1 MCPLCVRYVF
11 VTCPLFMRGVCVQV
25 PSTDWVTHAP
35 RTPTAYKRTMTGY
48 IQDKTDM
55 HRTANEYSYP
65 LLSVSSFVHA
75 QNFPTDTTGR
85 TVHHLTWNEWTEHK
99 TDIKRILTNITGYP
113 KMLSVSRP
121 VAQSGKVWRSHSL
134 KYIIVMFLTMAFHQ
148 VWEACRIW
156 LVSFAWQDMCQFCWS
171 VLYVWNSPNCAC

>member
-1 MCPLCVRYVF
+1 MPAIINQFLSVVSSSPCRYPVGILYSSVLCVLSVFNPFVYSSCPVLILQASCVCPLCVRYVF
-11 VTCPLFMRGVCVQV
+11 VMCPLKVRFMRGVCVQV

-85 TVHHLTWNEWTEHK
+85 TVHHLT
-99 TDIKRILTNITGYP
+99 
-113 KMLSVSRP
+113 
-121 VAQSGKVWRSHSL
+121 
-134 KYIIVMFLTMAFHQ
+134 
-148 VWEACRIW
+148 
-156 LVSFAWQDMCQFCWS
+156 
-171 VLYVWNSPNCAC
+171 

>member
-1 MCPLCVRYVF
+1 MPAIINQFLSVVSSSPCRYPVGILYSSVLCVLSVFNPFVYSSCPVLILQASCVCPLCVRYVSAEGP
-11 VTCPLFMRGVCVQV
+11 VYAWRMRSS

-35 RTPTAYKRTMTGY
+35 RTPTAYQRTMTGY

-85 TVHHLTWNEWTEHK
+85 TVHHLT
-99 TDIKRILTNITGYP
+99 
-113 KMLSVSRP
+113 
-121 VAQSGKVWRSHSL
+121 
-134 KYIIVMFLTMAFHQ
+134 
-148 VWEACRIW
+148 
-156 LVSFAWQDMCQFCWS
+156 
-171 VLYVWNSPNCAC
+171 